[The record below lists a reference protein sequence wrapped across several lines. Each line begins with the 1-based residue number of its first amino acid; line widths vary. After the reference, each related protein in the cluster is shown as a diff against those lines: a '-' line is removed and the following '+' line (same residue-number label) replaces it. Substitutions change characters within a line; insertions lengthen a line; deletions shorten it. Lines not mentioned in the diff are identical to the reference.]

1 MSNGD
6 DDSEA
11 TTDATEASGA
21 TDTDPD
27 VSETNESEEPTT
39 DDDEPATPEALSER
53 LESIETDLESAETE
67 SDLDEIEA
75 RLDAVATDVEALP
88 EPDADAEDDAEDDDD
103 DEDDE
108 DPRVQLEERIEEIR
122 DAIEEQRGP
131 YASDV
136 VETLDSVGVK
146 IAETQWTE
154 QGKSEVIEAV
164 ASFLEAANEAL
175 DSDFTI
181 ENESIESVTGT
192 ITNVMDATKS
202 ADLDPDDDAET
213 IDTLLSASEE
223 LQNELEEAQEWS
235 DLTVHQQ
242 LKQLGFYDELT
253 PENRKDYPP
262 ELSVVRIA
270 ETENDPEKIL
280 LALDKLDSQFMQE
293 NCIDALCRMGPDAA
307 FEEMNQRAQKR
318 DKDSIEVLG
327 KIGDDRALETVLS
340 YIEGDTDPALQKVTL
355 KAIGEIGSDEATQTV
370 ADRLVAD
377 EPEVRSAAARALGR
391 IGDTR
396 AIEPLS
402 DLLADDG
409 DDNVR
414 ASAAWS
420 LNQIGTQSA
429 LESTREYTDD
439 RSYIVQVEAERAAK
453 ATAETEKAL

>member
-39 DDDEPATPEALSER
+39 DDDEPVTPEALSER

-88 EPDADAEDDAEDDDD
+88 EPDADAEDEDDGDDDD
-103 DEDDE
+103 DEE

-213 IDTLLSASEE
+213 IDTLLAASEE

-253 PENRKDYPP
+253 SENRKDYPP

-270 ETENDPEKIL
+270 ESENDPEKIL

-327 KIGDDRALETVLS
+327 KIGDDRALETVLP

-429 LESTREYTDD
+429 LERTREYTDD

-453 ATAETEKAL
+453 ATAEPETAL